1 MWCAGRSSVW
11 RATLLAYLGWAG
23 IHHLRDPLYASLFGG
38 ITLGIHEL
46 GHVLFAF
53 GGRFLGTA
61 GGSLLQVIAP
71 AAAAWL
77 LWRQRDYFGIAVGGA
92 WEAFS
97 LWNLATYVGDARARE
112 LPLVGLTADPV
123 HDWNWLLSTMG
134 ILGWDRGLAALT
146 RIAAFSIWA
155 ASMALGAWICW
166 RMAALRSSRRRP
178 SPAASSAGDRPSN
191 P

>member
-1 MWCAGRSSVW
+1 MRDDAAAWCSGRSWVW
-11 RATLLAYLGWAG
+11 RAVLLVYLAWVGVR
-23 IHHLRDPLYASLFGG
+23 HLRDPFYASLFGG

-46 GHVLFAF
+46 GHVLFGFA
-53 GGRFLGTA
+53 GRFLGTV
-61 GGSLLQVIAP
+61 GGSIAQVAAP

-77 LWRQRDYFGIAVGGA
+77 LWWQRDYFGIAVGGA

-134 ILGWDRGLAALT
+134 ILGWDRALAGLTRLAA
-146 RIAAFSIWA
+146 FFIWA
-155 ASMALGAWICW
+155 ASMAFGGWICW
-166 RMAALRSSRRRP
+166 KMAVARRSSNPRP
-178 SPAASSAGDRPSN
+178 LAPR
-191 P
+191 